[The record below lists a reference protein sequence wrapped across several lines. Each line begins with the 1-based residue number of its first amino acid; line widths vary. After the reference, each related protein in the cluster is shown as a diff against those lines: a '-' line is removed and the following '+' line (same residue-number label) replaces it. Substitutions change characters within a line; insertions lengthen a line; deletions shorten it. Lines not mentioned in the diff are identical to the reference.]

1 MNVVC
6 ERKLCSCTVDINNLC
21 LLTQQWVELA
31 KEEKWTQNIL
41 GISTVRSFW
50 KCTLKHCKTND
61 LLSASPFLVLPTLRN
76 KSNAGPHGRGGA
88 IVPLKP
94 TKVAFFTMICYNSEN
109 SINDI
114 RPLCRPLFCHSSFVK
129 YTSSLL
135 EQRRGRYET
144 WLWKINEIAPPN
156 ITGWIRPWSNV
167 RLQTSASEISDHDV
181 VLELDNNFLPNC
193 TRDIGQNN
201 ALNVRR
207 RELLQPP
214 EEMLG
219 VSDDLTPNIVM

>member
-1 MNVVC
+1 
-6 ERKLCSCTVDINNLC
+6 
-21 LLTQQWVELA
+21 
-31 KEEKWTQNIL
+31 
-41 GISTVRSFW
+41 
-50 KCTLKHCKTND
+50 
-61 LLSASPFLVLPTLRN
+61 
-76 KSNAGPHGRGGA
+76 
-88 IVPLKP
+88 
-94 TKVAFFTMICYNSEN
+94 
-109 SINDI
+109 
-114 RPLCRPLFCHSSFVK
+114 
-129 YTSSLL
+129 
-135 EQRRGRYET
+135 
-144 WLWKINEIAPPN
+144 
-156 ITGWIRPWSNV
+156 V